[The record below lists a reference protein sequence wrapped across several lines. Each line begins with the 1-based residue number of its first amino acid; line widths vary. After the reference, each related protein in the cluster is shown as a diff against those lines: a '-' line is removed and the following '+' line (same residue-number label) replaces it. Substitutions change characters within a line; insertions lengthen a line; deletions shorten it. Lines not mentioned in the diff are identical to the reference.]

1 MAVFLYLPPKN
12 TASEKMKFGKLPDI
26 SGVNFTLPPD
36 APLASSLLAG
46 LTQREGPPLLFIGC
60 TGWSM
65 KEWVGK
71 VYPKGTKARD
81 YLGAYSRQFNTIE
94 LNTTHYRIPSSEMI
108 EKWYRESSPDFRFCP
123 KIPQSISHSHNLG
136 LGAGLIPSFCEAI
149 LGLKEKLGCCFLQ
162 LPPHFDIRRLSQLE
176 KFVKAFPREISLAVE
191 LRHESWFNNPQNGE
205 AVFSML
211 QGYGAATV
219 ITDVAGR
226 RDVLH
231 MRPTSG
237 TAMIRFVGNNL
248 HPTDYS
254 RIDQWVERLAA
265 WFETGLREAFFF
277 PHEPDNLL
285 APELAAYV
293 LKKAKKGIP
302 DVECRGPKFI
312 EEGGGQQMTLF

>member
-1 MAVFLYLPPKN
+1 
-12 TASEKMKFGKLPDI
+12 MKFGKLSDI
-26 SGVNFTLPPD
+26 SGVDFTLPPD
-36 APLASSLLAG
+36 APQAGPLLGSLP
-46 LTQREGPPLLFIGC
+46 QREGPPLLFIGC

-65 KEWVGK
+65 KEWIGK
-71 VYPKGTKARD
+71 VYPKGTKAKDFLRV
-81 YLGAYSRQFNTIE
+81 YSRQFNTIE
-94 LNTTHYRIPSSEMI
+94 LNTTHYRIPSAEMI
-108 EKWYRESSPDFRFCP
+108 EKWYQESSPDFRFCP
-123 KIPQSISHSHNLG
+123 KIPQSISHSQSLG
-136 LGAGLIPSFCEAI
+136 LGTELIPSFCEAI

-176 KFVKAFPREISLAVE
+176 KFLKSFPREISLAIE
-191 LRHESWFNNPQNGE
+191 LRHESWFNNPQNRE

-211 QGYGAATV
+211 QGYGTATV

-237 TAMIRFVGNNL
+237 TALVRFVGNNL

-254 RIDQWVERLAA
+254 RIDQWMERLAS
-265 WFETGLREAFFF
+265 WFENGLREAFFF

-293 LKKAKKGIP
+293 LEQAQKRMPEI
-302 DVECRGPKFI
+302 ESRGPEFI
-312 EEGGGQQMTLF
+312 QEEGNGQQMSLF

>member
-1 MAVFLYLPPKN
+1 
-12 TASEKMKFGKLPDI
+12 MKFGKLSDI
-26 SGVNFTLPPD
+26 SGVDFTLPPD
-36 APLASSLLAG
+36 APQAGPLLGSLP
-46 LTQREGPPLLFIGC
+46 QREGPPLLFIGC

-65 KEWVGK
+65 KEWIGK
-71 VYPKGTKARD
+71 VYPKGTKAKDFLRV
-81 YLGAYSRQFNTIE
+81 YSRQFNTIE
-94 LNTTHYRIPSSEMI
+94 LNTTHYRIPSAEMI
-108 EKWYRESSPDFRFCP
+108 EKWYQESSPDFRFCP
-123 KIPQSISHSHNLG
+123 KIPQSISHSQSLG
-136 LGAGLIPSFCEAI
+136 LGTELIPSFCEAI

-176 KFVKAFPREISLAVE
+176 KFLKSFPREISLAIE
-191 LRHESWFNNPQNGE
+191 LRHESWFNNPQNRE

-211 QGYGAATV
+211 QGYGTATV

-237 TAMIRFVGNNL
+237 TALVRFVGNNL

-254 RIDQWVERLAA
+254 RIDQWMERLAS
-265 WFETGLREAFFF
+265 WFENGLREAFFF

-293 LKKAKKGIP
+293 LEKAQKWMPEI
-302 DVECRGPKFI
+302 ESRGPEFI
-312 EEGGGQQMTLF
+312 QEEGNGQQMSLF